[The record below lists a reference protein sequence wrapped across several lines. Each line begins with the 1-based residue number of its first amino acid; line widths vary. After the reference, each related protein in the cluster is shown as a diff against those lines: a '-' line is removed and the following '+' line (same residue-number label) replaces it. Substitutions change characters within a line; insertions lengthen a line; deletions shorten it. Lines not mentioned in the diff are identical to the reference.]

1 MKPYT
6 YLLGWPQHNT
16 WYYGVRYANGCDPS
30 DLWNPYTTSSRHVK
44 EFVAKYGDP
53 SVKLIRK
60 IFNDKKSARL
70 WENRVLK
77 RMKVVNDDKWLN
89 KTDNVAIDH
98 EDPVVKENHRIA
110 TIRAM
115 NNPLVKE
122 KLKKQRNTP
131 EYLERLKH
139 TLNRPRDRTGE
150 KNGNHN
156 TTLYKF
162 KHTTGET
169 LVCTQYELTKRYNLT
184 SGAAS
189 RLVNG
194 KYKITKGWMLDQQG
208 SSN

>member
-44 EFVAKYGDP
+44 EFVAKYGNP
-53 SVKLIRK
+53 PVKLIRK
-60 IFNDKKSARL
+60 TFKDKKSARL

-98 EDPVVKENHRIA
+98 EDPIIKEKHRLA
-110 TIRAM
+110 TIKAM
-115 NNPLVKE
+115 NSPLVKE

-131 EYLERLKH
+131 EYRKRLKQ
-139 TLNRPRDRTGE
+139 TLNRPRDRHGE

-156 TTLYKF
+156 TTLYRF
-162 KHTTGET
+162 KHTTGKI

-189 RLVNG
+189 RLISG

-208 SSN
+208 CSN